1 MRGKASGQ
9 LVLWSWLCAAC
20 TGHVE
25 DPSEAA
31 WKNSRDPIAAVSGAA
46 GGGGTLSGK
55 AGSTA
60 AAPGGGV
67 TSQMETLTASS
78 AYPRLSHRQWALA
91 AQDLLQL
98 DAAPD
103 VSGFANDAP
112 AATGFDNT
120 GGQLEVSQALWGDY
134 QSASE
139 TLAAKVAGDGAL
151 LAKITPAGLP
161 ASGDARAQAFV
172 NGLGERAFR
181 RPLTSAE
188 TTAFVALFKQG
199 PSLFPGR
206 DELSAGA
213 EITIQALLQA
223 PGFVYRQELGA
234 APNKDG
240 AAALTDYELAARLSF
255 MLWDSLPDAPLMAA
269 AKAGKLHEPAQLA
282 EQARR
287 MLGMPRA
294 ADKLVDFHRQLLEL
308 RRYDTLH
315 PQGLPDG
322 IGAQL
327 RAETER
333 FVKAVLVDDKGS
345 FADLMSKSYSFV
357 NKDIASLYGVS
368 GSYGTELVRAELD
381 PQQRAGLITQPGF
394 LIYRSGDTAPILRG
408 VFINLKL
415 LCADLPPPPVF
426 TPPKMSGVTR
436 RERVD
441 SITGLGTCGEGCH
454 ARVINPA
461 GYPLEYF
468 DNQGR
473 YRTQDSGK
481 PVDGSASYDF
491 AEGKQSYDSPI
502 AWARVIAQSQQA
514 HACYARHWLEFGF
527 GRAHADGDEPLLQR
541 MAAASLGDR
550 RSVQELLGLLVQSP
564 SFLNHKSEAP

>member
-1 MRGKASGQ
+1 
-9 LVLWSWLCAAC
+9 V
-20 TGHVE
+20 
-25 DPSEAA
+25 
-31 WKNSRDPIAAVSGAA
+31 
-46 GGGGTLSGK
+46 
-55 AGSTA
+55 GSQ
-60 AAPGGGV
+60 V
-67 TSQMETLTASS
+67 ETLTASS

-98 DAAPD
+98 ATTPD
-103 VSGFANDAP
+103 FSGFANDAP

-120 GGQLEVSQALWGDY
+120 GGQLEVSQALWEDY

-139 TLAAKVAGDGAL
+139 ALAAKVAGDSAL

-172 NGLGERAFR
+172 TSLGERAFR
-181 RPLTSAE
+181 RPLTADE

-199 PSLFPGR
+199 ATLLPGR
-206 DELSAGA
+206 DALSAGA
-213 EITIQALLQA
+213 ELTIQALLQA
-223 PGFVYRQELGA
+223 PGFIYRQELGST
-234 APNKDG
+234 PDKEVS
-240 AAALTDYELAARLSF
+240 ALSDYEVAARLSF

-269 AKAGKLHEPAQLA
+269 AKAGQLHLAAQVA
-282 EQARR
+282 EQAKR
-287 MLGMPRA
+287 MLALPRA
-294 ADKLVDFHRQLLEL
+294 ADKLVEFHRQLLEL

-322 IGAQL
+322 IGAAL

-333 FVKAVLVDDKGS
+333 FVKAVVVDDRGG
-345 FADLMSKSYSFV
+345 FADLLSKSYSFV
-357 NKDIASLYGVS
+357 NKDIAGLYGLG
-368 GSYGTELVRAELD
+368 GSYGSDLVRADLNPEE
-381 PQQRAGLITQPGF
+381 RAGLLTQPGF

-436 RERVD
+436 REKVS
-441 SITGLGTCGEGCH
+441 SITGPGTCGEGCH

-481 PVDGSASYDF
+481 AVDGSAAYAFS
-491 AEGKQSYDSPI
+491 EGTQSYDGPVE
-502 AWARVIAQSQQA
+502 WAHVIAQSKQA
-514 HACYARHWLEFGF
+514 HECYARHWLEFGY
-527 GRAHADGDEPLLQR
+527 GRAYASGDAPLVQR
-541 MAAASLGDR
+541 VAAASLSDN
-550 RSVQELLGLLVQSP
+550 RSVQELLTLLVQSP
-564 SFLNHKSEAP
+564 SFLSHKSEAP